1 MSEIRAFV
9 GHSFAKE
16 DEPLVGVFLN
26 YFATL
31 EKSRLDFSWT
41 NAQWAEPVQLTAK
54 VLRLMSDKNTF
65 IGICTK
71 RQGSISPGE
80 LKATFVPRGFLKA
93 ATNKFRWKTSDWIL
107 QEIGL
112 AIGKGFNIILLVEE
126 GLERPG
132 ELQGNIE
139 YIEFDRRNPEACFP
153 KILQM
158 LVTLLPKATGQTA
171 PIADP
176 RPSGEEQKAT
186 IEAAAPDNWWKP
198 NAEWTQTSYDIA
210 ATLLI
215 SDGEDAKFEE
225 LNEEYKRS
233 AFNQR
238 DDNAAR
244 WDAFI
249 AYYRFRAGKNGG
261 IAKLKKIAADHP
273 ESARVQELLARGI
286 AFAGENVE
294 AGRVFESAATKATT
308 PQARVKLLGESAQA
322 YSKAGRAEDAARL
335 IAQMRAEVEVAPQT
349 EEQLLYALVEIAKSK
364 EDRKATIAPL
374 ERIVELSPDNYDA
387 RFDLAFAHSANGRE
401 ALALFHYSKI
411 PEHMR
416 GGAAWNNLGVS
427 KEQMELPAQAVEAY
441 RKAESENN
449 TLAMS
454 NLASKLLKAGF
465 IPEAL
470 AQCEKALALEDAHK
484 NVGLTWSQTK
494 AVPDEEQGRLDKIL
508 VDAGPISS
516 FYRQF
521 GHAIA
526 RSKPN
531 FSSRWKAPE
540 CEVTVTVK
548 GNEFT
553 AEGTYEDRDF
563 AGILMA
569 LMGPHATGAAGKPVK
584 RKILYRGVINGRT
597 VHGTVERKSLDA
609 SPSSPRQTIIGE
621 AKSLPEVFIA
631 LTDDENEL
639 KVMEVIS
646 TEAARFYSLTPGT
659 LANAGTP

>member
-1 MSEIRAFV
+1 MGEIRAFV

-16 DEPLVGVFLN
+16 EEPLVGVFLN

-41 NAQWAEPVQLTAK
+41 NAQWAEPVELTAK

-71 RQGSISPGE
+71 RQGSVSPSE

-93 ATNKFRWKTSDWIL
+93 PTDKFEWKTSDWIL

-112 AIGKGFNIILLVEE
+112 AIGKGFKIILLVEA

-186 IEAAAPDNWWKP
+186 METAAADSWWKP
-198 NAEWTQTSYDIA
+198 NAEWTQASYDVV
-210 ATLLI
+210 ATMLI
-215 SDGEDAKFEE
+215 EDGEDAKFEQ
-225 LNEEYKRS
+225 LNEEYKKS
-233 AFNQR
+233 PFILG
-238 DDNAAR
+238 DDNAVR
-244 WDAFI
+244 WDALI
-249 AYYRFRAGKNGG
+249 ACYRFRAGRNGG
-261 IAKLKKIAADHP
+261 IAKLKKIATDHP
-273 ESARVQELLARGI
+273 ESARVQELFARGL
-286 AFAGENVE
+286 AYAGEAAE
-294 AGRVFESAATKATT
+294 AGRVFESAAAKAAT
-308 PQARVKLLGESAQA
+308 PQVRVKLLGESAQA
-322 YSKAGRAEDAARL
+322 FSKAARAEDAAQ
-335 IAQMRAEVEVAPQT
+335 IVAQMRAEVEAAPEA

-364 EDRKATIAPL
+364 DDRKATIAPL

-387 RFDLAFAHSANGRE
+387 RFDLAFAHSANARQ

-416 GGAAWNNLGVS
+416 SGTAWNNLGVS

-441 RKAESENN
+441 RKAESDNN

-465 IPEAL
+465 ISEAL

-494 AVPDEEQGRLDKIL
+494 AAPDEEQDRLDKIL
-508 VDAGPISS
+508 VEAGPISD
-516 FYRQF
+516 FYRRF

-526 RSKPN
+526 RSKPD
-531 FSSRWKAPE
+531 FSSNWKAPE
-540 CEVTVTVK
+540 CAVTVTVN

-563 AGILMA
+563 SGILTA
-569 LMGPHATGAAGKPVK
+569 LMGSHGTGAAAKTVK
-584 RKILYRGVINGRT
+584 RRILYRGVVNGRT
-597 VHGTVERKSLDA
+597 VHGTVERQSLDA
-609 SPSSPRQTIIGE
+609 SASSPRQTIMGE

-631 LTDDENEL
+631 LTDDGNEL
-639 KVMEVIS
+639 KVMEVVS
-646 TEAARFYSLTPGT
+646 TGATRFYSLTPGT
-659 LANAGTP
+659 PGNAGTP